1 MSDCFTTSIQ
11 FSLSYT
17 QIFKIV
23 QASMTLIKKIQE
35 VKLHC
40 TAPPDQNVL
49 LLQVMEII
57 TTPGNE
63 WVYKGGSITE
73 AGKKDTQ
80 T

>member
-1 MSDCFTTSIQ
+1 
-11 FSLSYT
+11 
-17 QIFKIV
+17 
-23 QASMTLIKKIQE
+23 MTLIKKIQE